1 MKKGLLLTIMCLIAF
16 ISYSQPTKTRIEDI
30 LNPKKTETEIE
41 KDKLKSR
48 LNSEAE
54 LTNSCIDKLFEAKQ
68 EIDSLNKKIDS
79 LKMIISN
86 QSIMVNNAKTKEQLA
101 TEDID
106 KEIKQK
112 QFFAKLAVGEG
123 VMIVGGIVAAI
134 TGAWVPICIAV
145 GVVELYLLVNGK
157 IQISIKQTKI

>member
-1 MKKGLLLTIMCLIAF
+1 MKKWLLLTIMCLIAF

-54 LTNSCIDKLFEAKQ
+54 LTNSCIDKLFEAKY

-145 GVVELYLLVNGK
+145 GVVELYLLVEGK

>member
-1 MKKGLLLTIMCLIAF
+1 MKKILTILLVT
-16 ISYSQPTKTRIEDI
+16 ISIVTFGQPTKTRIEDI

-54 LTNSCIDKLFEAKQ
+54 LTNSCIDKLFEAKY

-106 KEIKQK
+106 REIKQK
-112 QFFAKLAVGEG
+112 QVFAKLAVGEG
-123 VMIVGGIVAAI
+123 VIIAGGLVGLI
-134 TGAWVPICIAV
+134 TGAWVPVCIAV
-145 GVVELYLLVNGK
+145 GVIELYLLIEGK
-157 IQISIKQTKI
+157 VQISIKQTQI

>member
-1 MKKGLLLTIMCLIAF
+1 MVISSIL
-16 ISYSQPTKTRIEDI
+16 SYSQPTKTRIEDI

-68 EIDSLNKKIDS
+68 EIDSLNKRIDS
-79 LKMIISN
+79 LEMIIST
-86 QSIMVNNAKTKEQLA
+86 QSVMVSNAKTKEQLA
-101 TEDID
+101 TQNID

-112 QFFAKLAVGEG
+112 RLFAKIAVGEG
-123 VMIVGGIVAAI
+123 TMIIGGIVGVI
-134 TGAWVPICIAV
+134 TGAWVPVCIAI
-145 GVVELYLLVNGK
+145 GVTELYLLVEGK
-157 IQISIKQTKI
+157 IQISVKQTKI

>member
-54 LTNSCIDKLFEAKQ
+54 LTNSCIDKLFEAKY

-79 LKMIISN
+79 LKTVIGVQSVMIN
-86 QSIMVNNAKTKEQLA
+86 KAKTQQKLA
-101 TEDID
+101 EENLAPET
-106 KEIKQK
+106 KQK
-112 QFFAKLAVGEG
+112 QVFAKLAVGEG
-123 VMIVGGIVAAI
+123 VIIAGGLAGLI
-134 TGAWVPICIAV
+134 TGAWIPVCIAV
-145 GVVELYLLVNGK
+145 GVIELYLLIEGK
-157 IQISIKQTKI
+157 VQISIKQTQI